1 MIVDISVAAGIGTQV
16 SILDSNRQRLAY
28 IDEVIHG
35 SNVIT
40 LDMKGGDGES

>member
-1 MIVDISVAAGIGTQV
+1 MIVGIPTAAGIGTQV
-16 SILDSNRQRLAY
+16 SILDINQQRLAY

-40 LDMKGGDGES
+40 